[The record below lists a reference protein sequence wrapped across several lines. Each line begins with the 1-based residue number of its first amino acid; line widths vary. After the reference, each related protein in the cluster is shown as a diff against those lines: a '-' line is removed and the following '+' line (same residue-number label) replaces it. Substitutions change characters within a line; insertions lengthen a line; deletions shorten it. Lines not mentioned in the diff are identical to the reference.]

1 MNKHDHDLTD
11 KHHQHPAAP
20 HQHGR
25 DQGHDHGH
33 LSGERFYIHRHSPVH
48 AMVPHLKIVA
58 VFTFV
63 LGVVFTPRTAYVA
76 FAFDALVLL
85 AVIAVARL
93 KYREVLPRL
102 VVEVP
107 FLFFAVLMP
116 FFGSGEQIEV
126 LGISLYKSG
135 LIAGGAILIKGTLG
149 VLASVILGA
158 TTPARDIIAGLQ
170 RLRFPSLIVEIASFM
185 LRYVAVV
192 TDELHR
198 MTIAQQSRG
207 FLATGPKQWRV
218 VARTSG
224 ALFIRSY
231 ERGERVHLAMLSRGY
246 VGELPL
252 MSTAHVTRRDILL
265 AVLLPTLAFT
275 SALLAI
281 GGLL

>member
-1 MNKHDHDLTD
+1 MPNSAHL
-11 KHHQHPAAP
+11 AAP
-20 HQHGR
+20 HEHQRADH
-25 DQGHDHGH
+25 GHDHGH
-33 LSGERFYIHRHSPVH
+33 LSGERFYIHRHSLVH
-48 AMVPHLKIVA
+48 GLAPHLKIVA
-58 VFTFV
+58 VFSFV
-63 LGVVFTPRTAYVA
+63 LVVVLTPKTAYFV
-76 FAFDALVLL
+76 FALNALALL
-85 AVIAVARL
+85 AVIKVAKL

-116 FFGSGEQIEV
+116 FFGSGEQVDV
-126 LGISLYKSG
+126 LGVSLYKAG

-149 VLASVILGA
+149 VLASVILAA
-158 TTPARDIIAGLQ
+158 TTTAKDIIAGLQ
-170 RLRFPSLIVEIASFM
+170 RLKFPALIVEIASFM

-192 TDELHR
+192 TDELQR

-207 FLATGPKQWRV
+207 FIATGPKQWRA

-246 VGELPL
+246 TGTLPQ
-252 MSTAHVTRRDILL
+252 MSTVIVTPVDWATAL
-265 AVLLPTLAFT
+265 VLPAAALV
-275 SALLAI
+275 ALLM